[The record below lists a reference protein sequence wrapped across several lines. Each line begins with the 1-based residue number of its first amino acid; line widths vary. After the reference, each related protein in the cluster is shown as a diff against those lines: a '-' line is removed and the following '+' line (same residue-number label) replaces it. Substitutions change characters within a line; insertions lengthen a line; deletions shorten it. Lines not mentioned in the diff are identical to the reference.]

1 MPVSEKLLKPVR
13 RLCRER
19 EGAFAVSFV
28 LLSGFLFSL
37 AAFGLE
43 GSRYITERARLS
55 DAMEQAALALTA
67 ENNGKGAER
76 NYTLTRDY
84 LRAYMRHDKA
94 VFRPE
99 IQISSGESGGL
110 SYVEYR
116 VSAKTLQESWLH
128 SSLFPSFDKE
138 VVIGDNGAARKFF
151 SSVDVMFVTDFS
163 NSMNAPF
170 NYGNSKLTELKRIV
184 IKLVTELYSYD
195 VGNKAGFLPF
205 DWGSRVGNRCDL
217 PFVTHYSVSPWLLSR
232 GASQQLEYAIDYP
245 ATIAAIPYPVN
256 HIWIPLSHVAPDVCL
271 FNSNSWRVPLTS
283 DITEIR
289 RIREMTATGNTLISS
304 GVLLGTTALAA
315 GKGKRKLLII
325 ISDGNDHPANIQI
338 TERLMA
344 AGMCDRIRQ
353 VLTTEVSVGKMVF
366 VGIGYNPTVDWK
378 RCVGDKNF
386 YHSYSV
392 EQLEDSLRRAIFEE
406 VGHNTTKN

>member
-1 MPVSEKLLKPVR
+1 MSVSEKLLKPVR
-13 RLCRER
+13 RLYQER

-28 LLSGFLFSL
+28 LLGGFLFSL
-37 AAFGLE
+37 AALGLE

-76 NYTLTRDY
+76 NYTLTSDY

-99 IQISSGESGGL
+99 IQFSSGKSNGL

-116 VSAKTLQESWLH
+116 VSAKTLQDSWLH

-170 NYGNSKLTELKRIV
+170 TYGNSKLTELKRIV

-217 PFVTHYSVSPWLLSR
+217 PFVTHYPVSPWLLQR
-232 GASQQLEYAIDYP
+232 GATRELEYVINYS
-245 ATIAAIPYPVN
+245 ATVAAIPHPVN
-256 HIWIPLSHVAPDVCL
+256 YIRIPLSHVASDVCL
-271 FNSNSWRVPLTS
+271 FKSHSWRVPLTS
-283 DITEIR
+283 DIAEIR

-315 GKGKRKLLII
+315 GTGKRKLLII
-325 ISDGNDHPANIQI
+325 ISDGNDHPGQI
-338 TERLMA
+338 KITQKLMS
-344 AGMCDRIRQ
+344 AGMCERIRQ
-353 VLTTEVSVGKMVF
+353 ALTTEESVGKIAF

-378 RCVGDKNF
+378 SCVGDKNF

-406 VGHNTTKN
+406 VGHNTIKN